1 MALQPV
7 NLRLEVSGRGGEE
20 YRIYDGHVEVR
31 QLQPCFEDDGAWHR
45 VTPELLT
52 SHVSKGTVLAHWLKQ
67 RLGWRR
73 LLRACTPE
81 QELRLFED
89 PQNYSQ
95 HRAA

>member
-1 MALQPV
+1 MAPQPV
-7 NLRLEVSGRGGEE
+7 NLRLEAIDRGGEE

-31 QLQPCFEDDGAWHR
+31 QLQPSVDDDGSWRRLAPEELTLH
-45 VTPELLT
+45 VTRG
-52 SHVSKGTVLAHWLKQ
+52 SVVAQWLKQ

-81 QELRLFED
+81 QDLRLFEESSS
-89 PQNYSQ
+89 PWE